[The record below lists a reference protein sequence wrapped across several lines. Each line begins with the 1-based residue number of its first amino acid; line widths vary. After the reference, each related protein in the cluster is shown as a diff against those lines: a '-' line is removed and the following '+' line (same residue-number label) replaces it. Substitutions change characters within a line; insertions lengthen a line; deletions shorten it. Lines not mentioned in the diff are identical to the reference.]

1 MYYAINRQNGKTE
14 NHPVRND
21 SEGRAVL
28 KRSSVP
34 EDAET
39 ICFHDDFFTAC
50 AGDPGFFL
58 MPNLAFCQDTMLTKF
73 SEREDQEGIYR
84 DNDMPLYAS
93 AKNGKAVLAVVEG
106 MEMEYEL
113 VIGVKD
119 GHYYIYPR
127 FRLESGMY
135 EDIVIRYFELSG
147 DDATPSGMARCYRNY
162 LLEQGKIRPIRE
174 RIKEQPVLAESLT
187 GPQIRVRMAWKPMP
201 PDILEQDRNNPPPVH
216 VAVTFDRFQDV
227 IREFKKQG
235 IDHAEFC
242 LVGWNAGGHDGQ
254 YPDLLPVEK
263 QLGGEAALRRLTQC
277 ARDNGYLMGAHTNI
291 YDSYTSAAR
300 WRREDMI
307 FSKDGE
313 VAKGG
318 QWCGGQS
325 YLICPKRAQEKFVEE
340 DMQTVK
346 SLGFNGTHYFDVNS
360 IMPPIPCHNPDHPLS
375 RKGIA
380 QWRNRAFETAR
391 IYFGATSSEGSLGF
405 AMGSL
410 DFALYAIFKPQEK
423 PLPMLD
429 QPVPFREIV
438 YHGIIHYNYS
448 TKTVNAPLKDD
459 PKLQLMAFA
468 YGAQPMF
475 YYYSKFLKDSPWGD
489 KDLECGTEEQLTD
502 GVAMIRKVYDAYKS
516 IRDLQYLFIEDI
528 QQPEKDILVTRYENG
543 TVTVFNG
550 SDGPYL
556 YQGITVEPFSLV
568 SVDPENQVT
577 AVLTLPDTVRNER
590 TKASS
595 QFNK

>member
-1 MYYAINRQNGKTE
+1 MYFTISRQNGKSE
-14 NHPVRND
+14 NHPVRHD
-21 SEGRAVL
+21 SEGRVVL
-28 KRSSVP
+28 KVSSIP
-34 EDAET
+34 KDART

-58 MPNLAFCQDTMLTKF
+58 MPSVSYCHDTMLTKF
-73 SEREDQEGIYR
+73 TDREDQEGIYR

-93 AKNGKAVLAVVEG
+93 AKDGKAVLAVVEG

-113 VIGVKD
+113 VIGVKA

-147 DDATPSGMARCYRNY
+147 DDATSSGMARCYRNY
-162 LLEQGKIRPIRE
+162 LLKQGKIRPMRE
-174 RIKEQPVLAESLT
+174 RIKEQPILAESLT
-187 GPQIRVRMAWKPMP
+187 GPQIRVRMAWKPQP

-216 VAVTFDRFQDV
+216 VAVTFNRFRDV

-254 YPDLLPVEK
+254 YPDLLPVEDA
-263 QLGGEAALRRLTQC
+263 LGGEEALKRLTRC

-291 YDSYTSAAR
+291 YDSYTSAVR

-340 DMQTVK
+340 DMETVK

-380 QWRNRAFETAR
+380 LWRNRSFETAR
-391 IYFGATSSEGSLGF
+391 KHFGTTSSEGSLWF
-405 AMGSL
+405 ALGAI
-410 DFALYAIFKPQEK
+410 DFALYVIFKPEEK
-423 PLPMLD
+423 TFPLLD
-429 QPVPFREIV
+429 QPIPFREIV

-448 TKTVNAPLKDD
+448 TGTVNAPLKDD

-475 YYYSKFLKDSPWGD
+475 YYYSKFLKNSPWGD
-489 KDLECGTEEQLTD
+489 NDLECGTDEQLID
-502 GVAMIRKVYDAYKS
+502 GVAMIREVYEAYKS

-528 QQPEKDILVTRYENG
+528 QQPEKNILVTRYEDG
-543 TVTVFNG
+543 TQTIFNG
-550 SDGPYL
+550 EDQPYL
-556 YQGITVEPFSLV
+556 YQGINVEPATLV
-568 SVDPENQVT
+568 RVNPENHVT
-577 AVLTLPDTVRNER
+577 VVLTSPNVVHKEKN
-590 TKASS
+590 SS
-595 QFNK
+595 RQFNK